1 MSARAHSPT
10 NEVAT
15 ELFDEER
22 QGALRAAPPPSA
34 TPLDPHPPIE
44 AAAPI
49 ERSRLERSEPI
60 RAISMKDH
68 TAATKPRSE
77 GVRGPLSVQLSV
89 QLRSMAEVAGRNDTP
104 VRLGHLAPPRDPRQA
119 RARRVRDN
127 VVWAGVAVALACA
140 ISLAIWFIAG
150 G

>member
-1 MSARAHSPT
+1 VSARAHRPAD
-10 NEVAT
+10 EVAT
-15 ELFDEER
+15 ELSDEER
-22 QGALRAAPPPSA
+22 QGALRATPPPSA
-34 TPLDPHPPIE
+34 SPLDPHPPIG

-60 RAISMKDH
+60 RVISMKDH
-68 TAATKPRSE
+68 TAAAKPRSE
-77 GVRGPLSVQLSV
+77 GVRGPLNV

-127 VVWAGVAVALACA
+127 VVWACVAVALACA

>member
-1 MSARAHSPT
+1 MSARAHRPT
-10 NEVAT
+10 DEVAT
-15 ELFDEER
+15 ELSDEER
-22 QGALRAAPPPSA
+22 QGALRATPPPSA
-34 TPLDPHPPIE
+34 SPLDPHPPIE

-77 GVRGPLSVQLSV
+77 GVRGPLSV